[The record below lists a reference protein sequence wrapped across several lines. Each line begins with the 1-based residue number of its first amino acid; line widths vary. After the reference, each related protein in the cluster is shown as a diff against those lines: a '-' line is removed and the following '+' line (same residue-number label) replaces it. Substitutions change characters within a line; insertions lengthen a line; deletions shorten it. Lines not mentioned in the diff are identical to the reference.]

1 MRDAQATGRGKHTW
15 EHEGSD
21 EDEWQAPGKAGV
33 GGGGVD
39 EQTQGP
45 VGEELP
51 AIMTYFSERERKRGG
66 KRWRR

>member
-1 MRDAQATGRGKHTW
+1 MRKRRDAENTPGSTKGAMKMSGRHRGRLGW
-15 EHEGSD
+15 
-21 EDEWQAPGKAGV
+21 
-33 GGGGVD
+33 GGGVD